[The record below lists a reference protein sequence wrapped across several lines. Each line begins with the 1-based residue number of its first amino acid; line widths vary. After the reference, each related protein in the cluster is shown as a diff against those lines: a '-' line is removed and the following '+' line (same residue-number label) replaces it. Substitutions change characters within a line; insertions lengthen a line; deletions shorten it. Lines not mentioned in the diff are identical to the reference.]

1 MGSDRTRGTSDDA
14 SLSPEQGNEAFT
26 GREDALR
33 PVPSW
38 VPGQPR
44 PTAPPVRSPGLA
56 SPSRLQHSPGLDAFT
71 GEPER
76 TLDGTW
82 QPPVPSDAGALLE
95 APSGRLSTRATSPSL
110 PTSASSSDA
119 AAQTSAA
126 AHAPSESASLLPL
139 GYTQEQILK
148 LKPRSLSEIVE
159 YHDRLAEHGFT
170 PTEICRISDRWQS
183 LEVVARRYRDLVAAL
198 PDLTHSQIVAVARQR
213 SGNLTLEALWPIA
226 ADLAGGAL
234 RLNTSQIAEIAQ
246 HGGRTAIG
254 LLHLRGREFTR
265 APLNLA
271 PQQLVAIARNRG
283 GGEALWAVMNLLPV
297 LREPPY
303 GLDTGQVVAV
313 ANKRAGGEAL
323 WAVRDLLPALLALG
337 LNKEEVV
344 ALAIQ
349 GNGKQAL
356 EAAKEELEAITLS
369 EADFNLLRELMEA
382 APRQLGGG
390 SGVLSR

>member
-1 MGSDRTRGTSDDA
+1 M
-14 SLSPEQGNEAFT
+14 
-26 GREDALR
+26 
-33 PVPSW
+33 
-38 VPGQPR
+38 
-44 PTAPPVRSPGLA
+44 
-56 SPSRLQHSPGLDAFT
+56 
-71 GEPER
+71 
-76 TLDGTW
+76 
-82 QPPVPSDAGALLE
+82 
-95 APSGRLSTRATSPSL
+95 
-110 PTSASSSDA
+110 
-119 AAQTSAA
+119 
-126 AHAPSESASLLPL
+126 
-139 GYTQEQILK
+139 
-148 LKPRSLSEIVE
+148 
-159 YHDRLAEHGFT
+159 
-170 PTEICRISDRWQS
+170 
-183 LEVVARRYRDLVAAL
+183 ARRYRDLVAAL

>member
-1 MGSDRTRGTSDDA
+1 M
-14 SLSPEQGNEAFT
+14 
-26 GREDALR
+26 
-33 PVPSW
+33 
-38 VPGQPR
+38 
-44 PTAPPVRSPGLA
+44 
-56 SPSRLQHSPGLDAFT
+56 
-71 GEPER
+71 
-76 TLDGTW
+76 
-82 QPPVPSDAGALLE
+82 
-95 APSGRLSTRATSPSL
+95 
-110 PTSASSSDA
+110 
-119 AAQTSAA
+119 
-126 AHAPSESASLLPL
+126 
-139 GYTQEQILK
+139 
-148 LKPRSLSEIVE
+148 
-159 YHDRLAEHGFT
+159 
-170 PTEICRISDRWQS
+170 
-183 LEVVARRYRDLVAAL
+183 ARRYRDLVAAL

-323 WAVRDLLPALLALG
+323 WAVRDLLPVLREPPYGLDTGQMVAVASHRNGKQRLNAVRDLLPALLALG